1 MNPKFITADRN
12 SLAKISQKEYTMG
25 VVIMFEVEFY
35 TLPNG
40 KVPVKEFIIGLDNKI
55 KNKAIDSLLILRDK
69 GNILREP
76 YSKHIGNGV
85 FELRIK
91 FANDICRLFYFF
103 YVDKKIIVTNGFVKK
118 TQKTPRREIEL
129 ALQYKTDYERR
140 KRYG

>member
-1 MNPKFITADRN
+1 
-12 SLAKISQKEYTMG
+12 
-25 VVIMFEVEFY
+25 
-35 TLPNG
+35 
-40 KVPVKEFIIGLDNKI
+40 
-55 KNKAIDSLLILRDK
+55 
-69 GNILREP
+69 LREP

-91 FANDICRLFYFF
+91 FAKDICRLFYFF
-103 YVDKKIIVTNGFVKK
+103 YVDKRIIVTNGFVKK